1 MRPILTACLPKSPRR
16 AAARI
21 SAPNTRKKYM
31 PLDASFLLNPEAR
44 HMTDTRR
51 TSPHS
56 VRPWR
61 RAALCLPPALALLIA
76 CGSAALRAQA
86 PAAVLNP
93 FQSPGGAVR
102 EMPEH
107 EVKARAELRRLAT
120 SSSVADRLSAAEQ
133 LGVDYMDFSLLWQL
147 MNDADAGVRTVAISA
162 MTTPSCTVR
171 ADQPLSRD
179 LAQKM
184 ADLLEKD
191 VTPER
196 IRAAFAPGPGRDS
209 AVGRT
214 TNSASTL
221 DHLYRYHDLKTSP
234 ADYTLW
240 QRRVLKPLLLAAAG
254 SGTASESLHANTLM
268 LFTAL
273 SETSLVLE
281 ALPLLLQKLDDPT
294 LPAPWLLP
302 TLETLWSHPLLGHDK
317 PLNILL
323 LAQLSPRLDP
333 LRPRLLAA
341 MKDGQ
346 DKEQAARLLS
356 EIAEVIQEAR
366 AKLGPPPVVAAE
378 K

>member
-1 MRPILTACLPKSPRR
+1 MKHHR
-16 AAARI
+16 AARHLILLMLLGTGWAG
-21 SAPNTRKKYM
+21 
-31 PLDASFLLNPEAR
+31 ASLQAQTGP
-44 HMTDTRR
+44 
-51 TSPHS
+51 SP
-56 VRPWR
+56 
-61 RAALCLPPALALLIA
+61 
-76 CGSAALRAQA
+76 AQA
-86 PAAVLNP
+86 PAPNP
-93 FQSPGGAVR
+93 FQSQGPSSR
-102 EMPEH
+102 KIPEH
-107 EVKARAELRRLAT
+107 EVKARAELRRLAA
-120 SSSVADRLSAAEQ
+120 SRSVADRLSAAEQ

-162 MTTPSCTVR
+162 MTTPSCTVQ
-171 ADQPLSRD
+171 ADQPLSPE

-191 VTPER
+191 VTQER
-196 IRAAFAPGPGRDS
+196 ISAAFAPGPGRDS

-221 DHLYRYHDLKTSP
+221 DYLYRYHDLKISP
-234 ADYTLW
+234 ADYTTW
-240 QRRVLKPLLLAAAG
+240 QRRVLRPLLLAAAG
-254 SGTASESLHANTLM
+254 SGTSSESLHANTLM

-323 LAQLSPRLDP
+323 LAQLSPRLDS
-333 LRPRLLAA
+333 LRPSILDP

-346 DKEQAARLLS
+346 DKEQAARLLN
-356 EIAEVIQEAR
+356 EVAEVIQMAR
-366 AKLGPPPVVAAE
+366 AKLGPPPAVAAE